1 MSSTTSTLGNLPTG
15 VRHPYTALL
24 ESLPCVADRRLV
36 EVVELP
42 AIAAA
47 WRHATANESRELAEL
62 DQATLSNP
70 DFAAHTEISCEL
82 GHEFMNRL
90 LPLRDARILKRH
102 AEAIENG
109 DAPGSHL
116 IVFGL
121 MLAVFSV
128 PPRQAL
134 LDYAQ
139 ARLLETDST
148 PAAVISTLLDRAA

>member
-1 MSSTTSTLGNLPTG
+1 MSDTASILGNLPTG

-24 ESLPCVADRRLV
+24 ESLPRVADRVLV
-36 EVVELP
+36 ETVELP
-42 AIAAA
+42 AIAAS
-47 WRHATANESRELAEL
+47 WRHAVENEYRELAAL
-62 DQATLSNP
+62 DQGTLSNP
-70 DFAAHTEISCEL
+70 DFAAHTEITREL
-82 GHEFMNRL
+82 GHEFLNRL
-90 LPLRDARILKRH
+90 LPLRDTRILRRH
-102 AEAIENG
+102 AEAVKNG

-139 ARLLETDST
+139 ARLPDVDS
-148 PAAVISTLLDRAA
+148 ASAIISNLLDRAA